1 MLNTKIQTLLERF
14 TQKRFCAVFIDNAT
28 LQPVKNLPIYAE
40 LLLTIIP
47 APKRIELNL
56 KYIWGQF
63 SNLHIDVSQEE
74 LDRFISALE
83 LYLTANYGEVSK
95 EDITVIMD
103 AYVNKI
109 APHLQKDDTLSNK
122 ELASLIKDFM
132 DELIAEQRITEPQ
145 RNNEKNEINLA
156 CPFGYLATDHVG
168 YISYDVEEQIKQYR
182 KLFTLNDNGHSE
194 VSDPMINIQYWLYP
208 NGDMTAGINVSAMG
222 RVSAEY
228 VFGQSISI
236 QASKN
241 RISDKSYQSMQKP
254 DLIDWYLSPSSFSV
268 NPSYLIGEDGCERM
282 FPANFATSEFRFFQI
297 VRGNTVKTSYESDRK
312 LPGPLIRHGYAYEYI
327 ALWQPLGHTLGQII
341 YSLPLA
347 PGEVIKIGIIDW
359 KRNSADSRTED
370 TSESEDLTH
379 DTYRDRSILETVKG
393 AISEWQRGGNVMGGN
408 SGGAGVSY
416 GIPIFGATAGNAH
429 SFGGGYSTS
438 SGDRDLTVSTVQQVS
453 DAFSQ
458 HSASIRELRSTVVIQ
473 SNQQEYA
480 RAETRVIANNNHSH
494 ALTMLY
500 YEVLRHY
507 KVTTQFTRRRN
518 VLLVEYPAL
527 NFGYYFDIW
536 KNKQLLMQVLKDESL
551 KPGFDVIERFMGLY
565 LLEVQKPG
573 AVPPPDPFHYLF
585 GTLNITITTGQDG
598 GDGDV
603 RIDCLLKNGTL
614 INIGYPFSADNNDKT
629 KLDTSGVNDHEPGTP
644 DNYLGCVF
652 SGQSISVKY
661 GDIDEFIIS
670 YRGARNGIG
679 AWDLAH
685 LKISGF
691 ISGNGEVGKEILLLD
706 IPVARRMSPSEPNK
720 PAANINDYGDRN
732 PVRLKAIQ
740 PVSPPPLPARDDNMS
755 AYNQLSNEEKIL
767 GEKLKAHLIHNVD
780 YYSRLIWL
788 NEDMNDRARRFE
800 QINVDDNKLIDV
812 IENRPID
819 VLGNYVVYPS
829 SYEPEA
835 NEMDVQEK
843 ELYLANR
850 AKSEKLMTLPSRGVF
865 AEAKLG
871 NCNASEVIDN
881 TRYWDWQQSPIMEK
895 APDIDAISTASRNV
909 TQNLTPTPFPQ
920 PIVNIVNP
928 APAPDPTAMA
938 GALALLGKPDIF
950 RDMSMTSEVTDLLKK
965 LSDNSVSF
973 AEAAN
978 QARGILEKQNNSDNN
993 NEGNGTNSNPTNP
1006 GNGSPSGS
1014 DATSPTP
1021 TPEQKENQQLDNSEK
1036 KLDIAKQHLTPKQ
1049 QQEVREKVKQDLV
1062 DDLKPIFITLHTSD
1076 GGGVVQIN
1084 VPADYDINQEYQGKL
1099 SFTGGTATA
1108 KTKLNSGT
1116 FHIKAEGLVP
1126 GFEGREYIRKLP
1138 GYSNPNGVYYF
1149 ETSCSFDF
1157 KSMKSIA
1164 LTGMITLNEPVEVV
1178 LYSDING
1185 KISAEFNAGVEFP
1198 VEIAKVSLGTKVA
1211 AEVGGQAGFKLTYK
1225 VYSITG
1231 MSLKQQ

>member
-1 MLNTKIQTLLERF
+1 M
-14 TQKRFCAVFIDNAT
+14 
-28 LQPVKNLPIYAE
+28 
-40 LLLTIIP
+40 
-47 APKRIELNL
+47 
-56 KYIWGQF
+56 
-63 SNLHIDVSQEE
+63 
-74 LDRFISALE
+74 SALE
-83 LYLTANYGEVSK
+83 QYLTANYDEVSEK
-95 EDITVIMD
+95 DYITIID
-103 AYVNKI
+103 AYVDKI
-109 APHLQKDDTLSNK
+109 SPYLKAGDDLSNK
-122 ELASLIKDFM
+122 EQTGLIKEFM
-132 DELIAEQRITEPQ
+132 DELIAAQKIAEPWVDPK
-145 RNNEKNEINLA
+145 KNETYIA

-168 YISYDVEEQIKQYR
+168 YLSYDVEEQIKQYKR
-182 KLFTLNDNGHSE
+182 LLLQNDNKGPE
-194 VSDPMINIQYWLYP
+194 VGNPIVDVQYWLYP
-208 NGDMTAGINVSAMG
+208 NGDMNAGINVSEMG
-222 RVSAEY
+222 RITAEY
-228 VFGQSISI
+228 VFGNSIFI
-236 QASKN
+236 QTSKN
-241 RISDKSYQSMQKP
+241 RGGSMSYQSMQKP

-268 NPSYLIGEDGCERM
+268 NPRYLIGEDGCERM

-297 VRGNTVKTSYESDRK
+297 VRGDTVETSYESDK
-312 LPGPLIRHGYAYEYI
+312 KIPGPVIRRGFAYEYN

-359 KRNSADSRTED
+359 KRNAEDTRTED

-379 DTYRDRSILETVKG
+379 DTYRDRNILETVKG

-416 GIPIFGATAGNAH
+416 GIPIFGAAAGNAH

-438 SGDRDLTVSTVQQVS
+438 SGDRDLTVSTVQQVN

-458 HSASIRELRSTVVIQ
+458 HSTSIRELRSTVVIQ
-473 SNQQEYA
+473 SDQQEFA

-536 KNKQLLMQVLKDESL
+536 KNKQVLMQFLKDESL
-551 KPGFDVIERFMGLY
+551 KSGFDVIERFMGLY
-565 LLEVQKPG
+565 LLEVQKPN
-573 AVPPPDPFHYLF
+573 AIAPPDPVDYLF

-614 INIGYPFSADNNDKT
+614 INVGYPFSADNNDKT

-644 DNYLGCVF
+644 DNYFGCVF
-652 SGQSISVKY
+652 SGQSIPVKY

-670 YRGARNGIG
+670 YRGNRNGIG

-691 ISGNGEVGKEILLLD
+691 ISGNGEIGKEILLLD
-706 IPVARRMSPSEPNK
+706 IPVARRMNPSEPNQ
-720 PAANINDYGDRN
+720 PAANINDYGDRD
-732 PVRLKAIQ
+732 PIRLKAIQ

-767 GEKLKAHLIHNVD
+767 GEKLKAHLIQNAD

-788 NEDMNDRARRFE
+788 SEDMNDRARRFE
-800 QINVDDNKLIDV
+800 QINVDDYKLIDI

-819 VLGNYVVYPS
+819 VLGNYVVFPS
-829 SYEPEA
+829 GYKSKMH
-835 NEMDVQEK
+835 EMDSEEK
-843 ELYLANR
+843 EFYLHNR
-850 AKSEKLMTLPSRGVF
+850 AKSEKLMTLPTRGVF

-881 TRYWDWQQSPIMEK
+881 TRFWDWQQSPIMEK

-928 APAPDPTAMA
+928 TPAPDPGAMA
-938 GALALLGKPDIF
+938 GALALLGKSDIF
-950 RDMSMTSEVTDLLKK
+950 RDMSMTTEVTDLLKK

-978 QARGILEKQNNSDNN
+978 QAREILDKQNSGSNN
-993 NEGNGTNSNPTNP
+993 NGNSGN
-1006 GNGSPSGS
+1006 NGSPNNSGNAGS
-1014 DATSPTP
+1014 TDSGAKPPIPTA
-1021 TPEQKENQQLDNSEK
+1021 EQKENQQLDNTEK

-1062 DDLKPIFITLHTSD
+1062 EDVKPIYITLHTSD
-1076 GGGVVQIN
+1076 GGGVVNIR

-1099 SFTGGTATA
+1099 PFTGGTATA

-1126 GFEGREYIRKLP
+1126 SFEGREYIRKLP

-1149 ETSCSFDF
+1149 ETSCNFDF
-1157 KSMKSIA
+1157 KGTKSIA
-1164 LTGMITLNEPVEVV
+1164 LNGLITLSEPVEVV
-1178 LYSDING
+1178 LYADING

-1198 VEIAKVSLGTKVA
+1198 IEIAKVSLGTKVA
-1211 AEVGGQAGFKLTYK
+1211 AEVGGKAGFKLTYK